1 MDESYTVGQ
10 LGTIEVERMLKL
22 GEICLEQELSGL
34 IVIPARVNRFKII
47 SIKCG
52 GLGKWAGKWWQIRN
66 GAERVNKEITEGIC
80 VGIGI
85 GRASVPKMAQAGLP
99 NRGIGGI
106 LAMAWK

>member
-1 MDESYTVGQ
+1 MVTKGNGLENSGRLDMVP
-10 LGTIEVERMLKL
+10 EVKR
-22 GEICLEQELSGL
+22 
-34 IVIPARVNRFKII
+34 A
-47 SIKCG
+47 
-52 GLGKWAGKWWQIRN
+52 
-66 GAERVNKEITEGIC
+66 NKESTEGIC